1 MAVSQSQ
8 IDALNDAI
16 AQGER
21 TVKSDGVEVEYRSV
35 GELIRARDALLA
47 QLARETTPT
56 RARQTVLVHG
66 GRGFRG

>member
-8 IDALNDAI
+8 IDALNAAL

-21 TVKSDGVEVEYRSV
+21 VVKSDGVEVEYRSV
-35 GELIRARDALLA
+35 GELIRARDALVA
-47 QLARETTPT
+47 QLARESTPA
-56 RARQTVLVHG
+56 RPRQTVLVHG